1 MWELLADKICK
12 SGKNAIL
19 FLGRRHSQ
27 MVDEIN
33 DILYSEIYCIEG
45 ESLDNRELFS
55 CWRRAVLLQ

>member
-1 MWELLADKICK
+1 MQELLADKISK

-19 FLGRRHSQ
+19 FLCRLYSQ

-45 ESLDNRELFS
+45 EFLDNRELFS
-55 CWRRAVLLQ
+55 CWCRAVLLQ